1 MSVIIEIS
9 IFPTDKGPSVS
20 PYVARVLEII
30 KDSGLP
36 YLLTPMGTCIEGEW
50 SAVMAVV
57 DNCFKELQSDCGR
70 VYLALKADYRKG
82 RYDGLHHKVASVE
95 AKLPS
100 S

>member
-20 PYVARVLEII
+20 PYVARVLKII

-82 RYDGLHHKVASVE
+82 RHDGLHHKVASVE